1 MTEYVGPRDGDL
13 VRWRASVDEGFQEV
27 RTVTGGVYPISVR
40 QATVTLT
47 LQDLSAEEM
56 KSVIAL
62 INVMRG
68 GPDVSIANYAIG
80 SGQIVE
86 PAKELMPKE
95 PPRLRDRFE
104 GLDI

>member
-1 MTEYVGPRDGDL
+1 MVAEYVGPREGDL
-13 VRWRASVDEGFQEV
+13 VRWRASVDEGYQEI
-27 RTVTGGVYPISVR
+27 RTVNGGVYPISVR

-47 LQDLSAEEM
+47 LQDLSTEEV

-68 GPDVSIANYAIG
+68 GSDVETEMRRQQTA
-80 SGQIVE
+80 E
-86 PAKELMPKE
+86 PSPKELTPKE

-104 GLDI
+104 GLDL